1 MCWLTNV
8 TFLPSP
14 DTSFT
19 FFLLSPGHWLSYL
32 ILLIKKRCITVSC
45 THCTYWT
52 LYTLYTLW
60 IQSVSHTGLFPGTYS
75 ESIQFQLQSSHQNTY
90 TVQIVLVHDWDPP
103 PPPPY
108 WQAHYRHA
116 FSLYARQTDIC
127 ISDGPGVRSP
137 FERRL
142 RHFRWPVHS
151 TFALSFGYHKIFHRS
166 RQVSGRCHDQDE
178 GPVRPYILLFCR
190 NTECSAHLRKRH
202 IK

>member
-1 MCWLTNV
+1 MVDTSLISVPNQREVIMCWLTNV
-8 TFLPSP
+8 TFLLSP

-90 TVQIVLVHDWDPP
+90 TVQIVLE
-103 PPPPY
+103 Y
-108 WQAHYRHA
+108 W
-116 FSLYARQTDIC
+116 FMTETLLLLLLTDKLITDTPSLCTPDRQIY
-127 ISDGPGVRSP
+127 IRRPGSKESLWEKVTSLPVTGTLYFR
-137 FERRL
+137 FVIRL
-142 RHFRWPVHS
+142 P
-151 TFALSFGYHKIFHRS
+151 
-166 RQVSGRCHDQDE
+166 
-178 GPVRPYILLFCR
+178 
-190 NTECSAHLRKRH
+190 
-202 IK
+202 